1 MHLLSFIRRLPWR
14 CVQCTPMHDVSV
26 AFGALRLL
34 FVVFTL
40 SLIATIP
47 ACSREDGAGLSSVP
61 ASPSANAAAAD
72 LGPRDGQKGTNQTA
86 LPTDSESSA
95 SSRRGST
102 TGIASIYADTDGDAA
117 PDRIE
122 VCDQNKLC
130 IEHPAKSS
138 SRVTYSHPLWEAL
151 SLVAVEDTDGEP
163 GAEVIILAMSADS
176 GVVCVC
182 VIRDRSNSVEPYADS
197 RWHMVKIETVV
208 DTNGAPGK
216 EIVLVARDADG
227 ALTCVCVI
235 DDRGRVS
242 RPYTDSSWQSVGLG
256 WIEDTDGVPGKE
268 IVIEA
273 RDVHGDLL
281 CVCIIHDQSNRLTS
295 YSDAR
300 WKSAAIYLAADT
312 DGQPGVEI
320 VLTYAGDGGGGV
332 GVVSDRTEETR
343 TYTFLGDSPAIQ
355 QIGDF
360 DRVQGQEVCV
370 LLSHRREYVLITDR
384 AIQQQT
390 VPDCASAHSHTV
402 DESGGDLTLPKSGFS

>member
-1 MHLLSFIRRLPWR
+1 MKDLNLAS
-14 CVQCTPMHDVSV
+14 
-26 AFGALRLL
+26 GALRLL

-40 SLIATIP
+40 SLSAAIP
-47 ACSREDGAGLSSVP
+47 ACSREAGTGVSSVP
-61 ASPSANAAAAD
+61 ASPSANAAVTD
-72 LGPRDGQKGTNQTA
+72 LGPRDGEKETNQTA
-86 LPTDSESSA
+86 LPTESESSA
-95 SSRRGST
+95 ARRRGNT

-117 PDRIE
+117 PDLVE
-122 VCDQNKLC
+122 VCDQNTLC
-130 IEHPAKSS
+130 IEHPSKSS
-138 SRVTYSHPLWEAL
+138 SRTTYSHPLWESM

-163 GAEVIILAMSADS
+163 GAEVIILAVSAGT

-182 VIRDRSNSVEPYADS
+182 VIRDRSNSVEPYADA

-208 DTNGAPGK
+208 DTNGTPGK
-216 EIVLVARDADG
+216 EIVFVAHDADG

-242 RPYTDSSWQSVGLG
+242 RPYIDSSWQSVGLG

-273 RDVHGDLL
+273 RDLHGDLL
-281 CVCIIHDQSNRLTS
+281 CVCIVHDQSNRLTS
-295 YSDAR
+295 YSDVL
-300 WKSAAIYLAADT
+300 WKSAAIYLAVDT
-312 DGQPGVEI
+312 DGQAGVEI

-332 GVVSDRTEETR
+332 GIVSDHTEETR

-360 DRVQGQEVCV
+360 DRTQGQEVCV

-384 AIQQQT
+384 VNQQQT
-390 VPDCASAHSHTV
+390 VPDCSPAHSHTV
-402 DESGGDLTLPKSGFS
+402 NERGGDLALPKSGFS